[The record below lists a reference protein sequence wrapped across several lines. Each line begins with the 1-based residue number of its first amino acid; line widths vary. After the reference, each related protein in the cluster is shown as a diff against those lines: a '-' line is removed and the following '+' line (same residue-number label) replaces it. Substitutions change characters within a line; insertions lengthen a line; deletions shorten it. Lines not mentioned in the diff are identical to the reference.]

1 MAVPTYVTDLV
12 SITTNEAI
20 GTWVETGT
28 WTTGTSPVLEPD
40 VFIQGTNSVA
50 KYWTT
55 GGGGGTP
62 SGAIFDAG
70 SVLTIPSPGAFFI
83 WLFEQCPNNI
93 ATEASGG
100 LRVIMG
106 DSSTAFRG
114 WYVGGNDTLPYGGWI
129 CIPVDPAVSS
139 DVSVGTPG
147 VDSTYQWFGAGVLQT
162 ATAKGGLAIDRL
174 LYGRGELKIE
184 FGSTTDG

>member
-1 MAVPTYVTDLV
+1 MAVPTYVTDLT
-12 SITTNEAI
+12 SITTNEVI

-28 WTTGTSPVLEPD
+28 WTTGTNPIIEPD
-40 VFIQGTNSVA
+40 VFIQGSNSVA

-100 LRVIMG
+100 LPG
-106 DSSTAFRG
+106 FS
-114 WYVGGNDTLPYGGWI
+114 W
-129 CIPVDPAVSS
+129 VSCTGFES
-139 DVSVGTPG
+139 WCV
-147 VDSTYQWFGAGVLQT
+147 
-162 ATAKGGLAIDRL
+162 R
-174 LYGRGELKIE
+174 
-184 FGSTTDG
+184 